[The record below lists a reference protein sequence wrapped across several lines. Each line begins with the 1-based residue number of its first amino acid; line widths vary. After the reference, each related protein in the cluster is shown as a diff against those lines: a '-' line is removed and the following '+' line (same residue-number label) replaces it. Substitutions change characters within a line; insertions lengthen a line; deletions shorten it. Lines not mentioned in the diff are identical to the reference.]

1 MNWKK
6 ISERVFF
13 FILLVGLFFGGWQM
27 ISQYFKQQI
36 IEQQESYL
44 SKKGQLLIQQLTIDD
59 LSSKHNQAVL
69 TDKLLE
75 GITDDMPQAAVTA
88 KMTLNCLSLSTSLA
102 VQVVL
107 NLLESVGTLSFD
119 DREIEKLLLKHLS
132 SEIKE
137 K

>member
-59 LSSKHNQAVL
+59 LSSKHNQSVL
-69 TDKLLE
+69 TDFVHQSNERLTLLAPMVQSYSIRPITHYE
-75 GITDDMPQAAVTA
+75 G
-88 KMTLNCLSLSTSLA
+88 
-102 VQVVL
+102 
-107 NLLESVGTLSFD
+107 
-119 DREIEKLLLKHLS
+119 
-132 SEIKE
+132 SEILVQKS
-137 K
+137 KQSLMAAH

>member
-1 MNWKK
+1 MTQTTKK
-6 ISERVFF
+6 AIEISVYD
-13 FILLVGLFFGGWQM
+13 LV
-27 ISQYFKQQI
+27 KR
-36 IEQQESYL
+36 
-44 SKKGQLLIQQLTIDD
+44 
-59 LSSKHNQAVL
+59 NQAVL
-69 TDKLLE
+69 TDNLLE